1 MTDIAFHV
9 HVPEK
14 LAYSCRL
21 LRKMHL
27 SGAAV
32 AVTAEPDLL
41 AELDALL
48 WSFSATEFI
57 PHCLA
62 SALPETVAVTPI
74 VFAPHLV
81 HLSGRTVLV
90 NLGQGIPEGFEKFER
105 LIEVVSQ
112 SPEDLQAGRGRWKEY
127 AGRGHDLKRHDLT
140 SWSAEVVGTQ

>member
-32 AVTAEPDLL
+32 AVTAEPDVL

-48 WSFSATEFI
+48 WNFSTTEFI

-62 SALPETVAVTPI
+62 TASPETVAVTPI
-74 VFAPHLV
+74 VLASHLV
-81 HLSGRTVLV
+81 HLPGRTVLL
-90 NLGQGIPEGFEKFER
+90 NLGQSIPEEFEKFER

-112 SPEDLQAGRGRWKEY
+112 TPEDLQAGRGRWKEY
-127 AGRGHDLKRHDLT
+127 AGRGHDLKRHDLA